1 MTGPPFVF
9 DPAATYPDEN
19 VQAWAQYY
27 AQGGTD
33 PTGSVYFVSVPG
45 ITDARTS
52 MSPTDE
58 EQQQQQQQQQEPH
71 QHHYRRE
78 SSLSLPNPYASS
90 GLDSEDV
97 SPASAGAAPGAGGNA
112 PWQTTLPGQFTQ
124 MRVGEPSVGA

>member
-9 DPAATYPDEN
+9 DPAGTYPDEN

-33 PTGSVYFVSVPG
+33 PTGSVYFISVPG

-52 MSPTDE
+52 PTRSQHVD
-58 EQQQQQQQQQEPH
+58 EQQQHEPH
-71 QHHYRRE
+71 QQHNRRQ

-90 GLDSEDV
+90 GGVDSEDI
-97 SPASAGAAPGAGGNA
+97 SPASAGAAPGAGGNV
-112 PWQTTLPGQFTQ
+112 PWQTTLPAQFTQ